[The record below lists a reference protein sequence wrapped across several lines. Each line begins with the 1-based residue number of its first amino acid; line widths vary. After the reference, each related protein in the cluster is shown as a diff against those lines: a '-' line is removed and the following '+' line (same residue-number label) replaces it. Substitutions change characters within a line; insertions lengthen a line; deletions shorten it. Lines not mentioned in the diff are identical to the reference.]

1 MAPPGTALSTCS
13 STGVPPS
20 SLRISALVSFV
31 VKSPCRKRE
40 PGTCTRHAPTS
51 CLRSGRETVHVSCI
65 RGGAYRR
72 HRQEVDGERVDLMLD
87 ENLRPR
93 ARRRAELEGAHPG
106 PQQPELLVQLVQL
119 EVGA

>member
-13 STGVPPS
+13 STGAPPS

-40 PGTCTRHAPTS
+40 PGTCTHHAPTS

-72 HRQEVDGERVDLMLD
+72 DEVKRG
-87 ENLRPR
+87 NGG
-93 ARRRAELEGAHPG
+93 ELEASGGEQYIDETQLDGLARDRT
-106 PQQPELLVQLVQL
+106 ELQ
-119 EVGA
+119 EHTRH